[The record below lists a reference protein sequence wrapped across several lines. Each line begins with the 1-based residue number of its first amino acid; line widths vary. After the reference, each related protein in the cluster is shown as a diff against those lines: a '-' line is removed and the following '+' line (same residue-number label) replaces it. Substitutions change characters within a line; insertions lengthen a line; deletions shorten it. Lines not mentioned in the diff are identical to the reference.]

1 MLYDNALLVELMTE
15 AWREQ
20 KAPLLAQ
27 RIDETIGWLLRE
39 MVTDGGAFASSLD
52 ADSEGEEGKFY
63 VWSRDEIEE
72 VLGPEDTRAFADAYD
87 VSREGNWEGK
97 NILNQTQ

>member
-1 MLYDNALLVELMTE
+1 M
-15 AWREQ
+15 
-20 KAPLLAQ
+20 AQ
-27 RIDETIGWLLRE
+27 RIDETISWLLRE

-72 VLGPEDTRAFADAYD
+72 VLGAEDARA
-87 VSREGNWEGK
+87 VRRR
-97 NILNQTQ
+97 L